1 MAVCEF
7 NEYIEEISVRR
18 TQDEYRSMMDTL
30 ERKLKDEDSNL
41 EMVKLSLLNS
51 AKFAWGKMGVLLSD
65 APSTDDLYKCAN
77 ESITE
82 RRRKLDHSLYVFL
95 QKHFRLAPGNFR
107 EQFDCCWNKCL
118 THSFAK
124 HTNNLQIK
132 VTDAIPT
139 AMAPIAGAMAPIAG
153 AYVSIALA
161 STLLYVGQL
170 MNIVSEAWQEY
181 LQGIRTIIESAWKE
195 ENCE

>member
-1 MAVCEF
+1 M
-7 NEYIEEISVRR
+7 RR

-41 EMVKLSLLNS
+41 EMVRLSLLNS
-51 AKFAWGKMGVLLSD
+51 AKFAWEKMGVLLSD
-65 APSTDDLYKCAN
+65 ASSTDDLYKCAN

-95 QKHFRLAPGNFR
+95 QQHFRLTPGNFR

-124 HTNNLQIK
+124 HTNNLQLK
-132 VTDAIPT
+132 VTDAMPT
-139 AMAPIAGAMAPIAG
+139 AMAPIAVASVP
-153 AYVSIALA
+153 IALA
-161 STLLYVGQL
+161 STLLYDGQL

-181 LQGIRTIIESAWKE
+181 LQGVRAIIEKEWKE
-195 ENCE
+195 ANRE